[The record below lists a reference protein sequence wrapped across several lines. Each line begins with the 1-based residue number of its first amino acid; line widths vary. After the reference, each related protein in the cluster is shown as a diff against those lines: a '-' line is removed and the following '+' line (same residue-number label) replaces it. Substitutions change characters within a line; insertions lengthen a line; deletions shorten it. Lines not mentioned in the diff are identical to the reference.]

1 MQFKSIDVHSWLKN
15 NMFWTYYSVIKAI
28 IPSIKY
34 VEHNIPLA
42 DCWTEPHRHQLIPLQ
57 KEYKL
62 VAKIAAA

>member
-42 DCWTEPHRHQLIPLQ
+42 DCWTEVTNRYH
-57 KEYKL
+57 YK
-62 VAKIAAA
+62 KDTS